1 MINQQIINIQG
12 RMFQV
17 KRRLPLNQLNL
28 DKHKDW
34 ASLLKQYYHVD
45 SLFKAE
51 GKLWLCNEIKTIE
64 YEEIPKNKLKKRG
77 RKNKQN

>member
-1 MINQQIINIQG
+1 MINQQIIEIQG

-17 KRRLPLNQLNL
+17 KRKFPLTQLNL

-34 ASLLKQYYHVD
+34 PSLFKQFYHVD

-51 GKLWLCNEIKTIE
+51 GMLWVCNEIKTID
-64 YEEIPKNKLKKRG
+64 YEEITN
-77 RKNKQN
+77 